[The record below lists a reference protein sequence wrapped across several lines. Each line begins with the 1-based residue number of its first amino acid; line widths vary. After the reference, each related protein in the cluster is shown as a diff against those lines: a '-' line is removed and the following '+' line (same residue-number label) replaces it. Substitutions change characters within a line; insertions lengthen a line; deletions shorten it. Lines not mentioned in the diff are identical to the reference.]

1 MRRLWQRL
9 RRAWRRGAERDD
21 ELAIE
26 VALLEHE
33 LAERRSAIPEE
44 PLPPMH
50 GSSFGPL

>member
-9 RRAWRRGAERDD
+9 RRAWRRSVQRED
-21 ELAIE
+21 ELAVE
-26 VALLEHE
+26 VALLEHD

-44 PLPPMH
+44 PLPPMQ